1 VYQNIY
7 GLSSCGIIGK
17 SFSRKGFF
25 VGRQKLGNRE
35 QDSILIQNLPNGV
48 AVEFERTE
56 VTRRLRLIL
65 SEVLFIMSQVGP

>member
-1 VYQNIY
+1 
-7 GLSSCGIIGK
+7 
-17 SFSRKGFF
+17 